1 MSQAI
6 LLSNWGKRKAEF
18 VLNFMQGGLMASGL
32 ILGLALAALLAR
44 NPAAL
49 DALRSLQVPP
59 GQVRASQGTDAPLK
73 SALSSDPDRAA
84 TLTPEMHAALDFA
97 SRRYRVSA
105 EALDPVFLAAQ
116 AAGRR
121 MHLDPLLIVA
131 VIAIESRFNPFA
143 ESVVGAQGLMQVMP
157 RWHHDKLPEGAG
169 ALTLFDPVV
178 NIEVGAQVLRESIR
192 RMGGLIP
199 GLQQFA
205 GDSDDPE
212 LSYAN
217 KVLAERQQMERA
229 ARLRHGA

>member
-32 ILGLALAALLAR
+32 ILGLALAALLAK

-59 GQVRASQGTDAPLK
+59 GQVQASPGNDALK
-73 SALSSDPDRAA
+73 SALSAEPDSAA

-212 LSYAN
+212 QSYAN
-217 KVLAERQQMERA
+217 KVLAEKQQMERA
-229 ARLRHGA
+229 ARLHHGA

>member
-6 LLSNWGKRKAEF
+6 LLSKWVRQRTLL

-32 ILGLALAALLAR
+32 ILSLALAALLVR
-44 NPAAL
+44 NPDAL
-49 DALRSLQVPP
+49 DTLKSLQIPP
-59 GQVRASQGTDAPLK
+59 GQASVSQGNDALK
-73 SALSSDPDRAA
+73 NALYAEPDSTA
-84 TLTPEMHAALDFA
+84 TLTPEMRAALDFA

-116 AAGRR
+116 EAGRR

-169 ALTLFDPVV
+169 TLTLFDPVV

-212 LSYAN
+212 RTYAN
-217 KVLAERQQMERA
+217 KVLAEKQQMEKA
-229 ARLRHGA
+229 ARRRLGA

>member
-6 LLSNWGKRKAEF
+6 LLRKWISRKTEF
-18 VLNFMQGGLMASGL
+18 ILNFMQGGLMASGL
-32 ILGLALAALLAR
+32 ILGLALAALLAK

-49 DALRSLQVPP
+49 DALKSLQVPP
-59 GQVRASQGTDAPLK
+59 GQTQARQGNDALQLALPAEPASSP
-73 SALSSDPDRAA
+73 
-84 TLTPEMHAALDFA
+84 TLTPEMRAALAFA

-105 EALDPVFLAAQ
+105 QALDPVFLAAQ

-121 MHLDPLLIVA
+121 MNLDPLLIVA

-157 RWHHDKLPEGAG
+157 RWHHDKLPEGYG
-169 ALTLFDPVV
+169 ALSLFDPEV
-178 NIEVGAQVLRESIR
+178 NVEVGAQVLRESIR

-205 GDSDDPE
+205 GDSDDPDQT
-212 LSYAN
+212 YAN
-217 KVLAERQQMERA
+217 KVLAEKQQMERA
-229 ARLRHGA
+229 ARSHLGA